1 MADDHPAQAAAAVA
15 CGRDGRGGDSGGRG
29 RGEHAA
35 RGGRRGGGRI
45 ARGRGKG
52 RGGGE
57 AWRGTNGATD
67 EESVAAWAC
76 ARLGEPKRAL
86 MRRAVHAVGGD
97 AVAQM
102 LVEVDAVQRCGGQLT
117 ADGKRRRTP
126 GGVFWNVLRARVS
139 ADVYIEIMA
148 QERDVQKRRD
158 RGQAR
163 KKRRKQQQ
171 QQGKGVS
178 GSGCLASCSAASANK
193 EGSALDEPWCDASHG
208 SDGSD
213 GMSLS
218 VDGLSDADH
227 DALDDA
233 HAATDAADVA
243 QDAWTGRHARNG
255 MSAHVDGRLQVGHG
269 VRVRGGDMVDGMAAV
284 RSGQGV
290 GRETGRGVGRGSRRG
305 GGDGR
310 GGGEAGGGGD
320 AEESGEEG
328 EMDGGQCGRGE
339 AGVGGVGEGASGSG
353 GRRGE
358 GKGTGGHVDVE
369 ERVRL
374 DVAVASGAVKQV
386 HHAWRCA
393 VMAGGGA
400 GGEDGWG
407 EGEQGEEGEWRAGD
421 AAVGLGAPA
430 GAAALAVGGEG
441 EGVRGGEERKGGD
454 GMEVDGECEEQQQGG
469 GGEVLAVE
477 RHGTHAAASSIAGE
491 GAAVST
497 PLPCDAS
504 ESTADRHGSAGGEFE
519 AAAAVEAVHRAG
531 EGGQRVPVKQ
541 RLRMPVTYDD
551 VPLVAEG
558 AVEAATV

>member
-1 MADDHPAQAAAAVA
+1 
-15 CGRDGRGGDSGGRG
+15 
-29 RGEHAA
+29 
-35 RGGRRGGGRI
+35 
-45 ARGRGKG
+45 
-52 RGGGE
+52 
-57 AWRGTNGATD
+57 
-67 EESVAAWAC
+67 
-76 ARLGEPKRAL
+76 

-269 VRVRGGDMVDGMAAV
+269 VRVRGGDMVDGMAA
-284 RSGQGV
+284 
-290 GRETGRGVGRGSRRG
+290 
-305 GGDGR
+305 
-310 GGGEAGGGGD
+310 
-320 AEESGEEG
+320 
-328 EMDGGQCGRGE
+328 
-339 AGVGGVGEGASGSG
+339 
-353 GRRGE
+353 
-358 GKGTGGHVDVE
+358 
-369 ERVRL
+369 RVRL

-400 GGEDGWG
+400 GGEDGS
-407 EGEQGEEGEWRAGD
+407 R
-421 AAVGLGAPA
+421 
-430 GAAALAVGGEG
+430 
-441 EGVRGGEERKGGD
+441 
-454 GMEVDGECEEQQQGG
+454 GG

-558 AVEAATV
+558 AVRSCHGLKDGWLVPWKLRVVESVGTLLKLAESSPSSVKP